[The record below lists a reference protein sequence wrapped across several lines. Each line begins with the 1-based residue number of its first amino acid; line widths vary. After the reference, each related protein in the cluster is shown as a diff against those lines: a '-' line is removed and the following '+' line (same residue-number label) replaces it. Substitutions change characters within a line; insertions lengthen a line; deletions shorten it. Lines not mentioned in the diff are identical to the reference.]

1 MPRLLDL
8 DPAGYERH
16 RLHSQQRDWAE
27 TNCYVDIWIEL
38 LHAMGHEPL
47 AAMPF
52 TLAIDFEDDQ
62 WTFFKPPLGDLFDL
76 YGLEVQEM
84 AVWRPLVEHIEEQL
98 SHDKFVLVELDSWF
112 LPDTEGSAYR
122 MAHVKTT
129 VAVNGFDPAAQRM
142 DYFHGQGYYRLE
154 GEDYRGVFYLDED
167 DPSRLPPYVEIVK
180 QREAPPLREL
190 PEISLQLL
198 RRQLRL
204 LPKRNP
210 FERFR
215 ERFEQDLSQLMEGD
229 LELFHAYSFATF
241 RQFGACY
248 ELAAGY
254 LEWLGEQGIDGFED
268 ARRNLAAISS
278 ASKVYQFQL
287 ARAMSRR
294 KPLDLSPIDAMGEH
308 WTAAMGRISDR
319 L

>member
-1 MPRLLDL
+1 
-8 DPAGYERH
+8 
-16 RLHSQQRDWAE
+16 
-27 TNCYVDIWIEL
+27 
-38 LHAMGHEPL
+38 
-47 AAMPF
+47 
-52 TLAIDFEDDQ
+52 
-62 WTFFKPPLGDLFDL
+62 
-76 YGLEVQEM
+76 
-84 AVWRPLVEHIEEQL
+84 L

-122 MAHVKTT
+122 MAHVKST
-129 VAVNGFDPAAQRM
+129 VAVNDFDPAAQRM
-142 DYFHGQGYYRLE
+142 EYFHGQGYYRLE

-167 DPSRLPPYVEIVK
+167 D
-180 QREAPPLREL
+180 Q
-190 PEISLQLL
+190 ISLQLL

-204 LPKRNP
+204 LPRRNP

-254 LEWLGEQGIDGFED
+254 LEWLGEQGIDSFED
-268 ARRNLAAISS
+268 ARRDLAAISS

-294 KPLDLSPIDAMGEH
+294 KPLDLSPIDAMGAH
-308 WTAAMGRISDR
+308 WAAAMDRIADR

>member
-1 MPRLLDL
+1 MPRLLDIS
-8 DPAGYERH
+8 PEHYSRH

-38 LHAMGHEPL
+38 LHALGHEPL
-47 AAMPF
+47 AVMPF

-76 YGLEVQEM
+76 YGLDVQEL
-84 AVWRPLVEHIEEQL
+84 ALWRPLTTHIGEQL
-98 SHDKFVLVELDSWF
+98 EHGKFVLVELDSWF
-112 LPDTEGSAYR
+112 LPDTEGSAYGR
-122 MAHVKTT
+122 AHVKST
-129 VAVNGFDPAAQRM
+129 VAVNDFDAAAQRM
-142 DYFHGQGYYRLE
+142 EYFHGQGYYRLQ
-154 GEDYRGVFYLDED
+154 GDDFRGVFYLDEA

-180 QREAPPLREL
+180 RRQAPPVKDL

-204 LPKRNP
+204 LPGRNP
-210 FERFR
+210 FEGFR
-215 ERFEQDLSQLMEGD
+215 ERFEQDLEGLMEGD

-254 LEWLGEQGIDGFED
+254 LGWLGEQGIDGFAS
-268 ARRNLAAISS
+268 AREALAGIS
-278 ASKVYQFQL
+278 AQSKVYQFQL

-294 KPLDLSPIDAMGEH
+294 KPLDLTPIGQMGGLWSQAMN
-308 WTAAMGRISDR
+308 RIVES